1 VYVTIQLVND
11 IQTRIANLEK
21 LGWTLAATARAIGV
35 TPDTVGKWKR
45 AERYPK
51 PAKPI
56 ITVLDG
62 LQKKKPP
69 KKKLYPKR

>member
-1 VYVTIQLVND
+1 MND

-21 LGWTLAATARAIGV
+21 AGWTLAAMARAVGV

-45 AERYPK
+45 AERFPK

-56 ITVLDG
+56 ITILDG
-62 LQKKKPP
+62 LLKKKPP
-69 KKKLYPKR
+69 KKKLYEKGSRGL